1 MSNRKQVRLKLYLYT
16 LQLLHFQTKI
26 VQSELHW
33 EQVDAN
39 LEMFSNKLHSV
50 SDTDL
55 IVLPEMFTTGFSMN
69 STELAEPMNGKS
81 MQWMQQVAK
90 SKNAVV
96 CGSLII
102 TENNNYY
109 NRFIWMQPNGEFK
122 TYDKK
127 HLFRMAN
134 EQNHFTAGTQK
145 NIVAIDG
152 WKICPMICYDL
163 RFPVWS
169 RRVENTEEDYDLL
182 LYVANWPAKRNH
194 AWCSLLLA
202 RAIENMS
209 YVVGV
214 NRVGADANNLTYS
227 GDSVVL
233 NPIGEKLVACT
244 PNQNEIETVT
254 LKATDC
260 QKFRNKLPFNQ
271 DADKFELK

>member
-1 MSNRKQVRLKLYLYT
+1 MQDLRVT
-16 LQLLHFQTKI
+16 I

-69 STELAEPMNGKS
+69 STKLAEPMNGKS
-81 MQWMQQVAK
+81 MQWMQQVANN
-90 SKNAVV
+90 KNAVV

-109 NRFIWMQPNGEFK
+109 NRFIWMQSDGTYQ

-134 EQNHFTAGTQK
+134 EQHHFTAGTQK
-145 NIVAIDG
+145 TIIKIKG

-169 RRVENTEEDYDLL
+169 RRVENTNEDYDLL
-182 LYVANWPAKRNH
+182 LYVANWPEKRNH
-194 AWCSLLLA
+194 AWQSLLPA

-214 NRVGADANNLTYS
+214 NRVGADANSLTYS

>member
-1 MSNRKQVRLKLYLYT
+1 MQNLTVT
-16 LQLLHFQTKI
+16 I

-33 EQVDAN
+33 EDVDAN
-39 LEMFSNKLHSV
+39 LEMFSDKLASLTE
-50 SDTDL
+50 TDL
-55 IVLPEMFTTGFSMN
+55 IILPEMFSTGFSMN
-69 STELAEPMNGKS
+69 SEKLSEPMNGKT
-81 MQWMQQVAK
+81 MQWMQTMTA

-102 TENNNYY
+102 KENRSYY
-109 NRFIWMQPNGEFK
+109 NRFIWMQPDGKFQ

-127 HLFRMAN
+127 HLFRMTN
-134 EQNHFTAGTQK
+134 EQDYFTAGISKTIIEYK
-145 NIVAIDG
+145 G

-169 RRVENTEEDYDLL
+169 SRVENSNEDYDLL

-194 AWCSLLLA
+194 AWKSLLPA

-209 YVVGV
+209 NVIAV
-214 NRVGADANNLTYS
+214 NRVGEDGNDLDYS

-233 NPIGEKLVACT
+233 NPIGEELIVCKANT
-244 PNQNEIETVT
+244 NDIQSIT
-254 LKATDC
+254 LKASDFK
-260 QKFRNKLPFNQ
+260 KFRKELPFNQ